1 MIVSVLLQNV
11 HRLPENRTSFEK
23 KVRVDFVSGAV
34 SDNPIRRRM
43 QRIERSLQSQQPG
56 DQLPDEISSALEGV
70 ECLLG
75 LAQPQQEIRES
86 VTRESVLS
94 DIQSASNTTVSPGV
108 GQYVAV
114 PEVIGSPEGSQK
126 SHGRPALFSEATHK
140 RWAAQ
145 SAVGQSCT
153 GVPSHALIR
162 LMTRYHLLTLDF
174 KDLRLSVCLVPMNL
188 RNLKISNDSF
198 SLASLPPTMP
208 YSFLTHIVHMSTHF
222 IISYQPYFL
231 LGCD

>member
-11 HRLPENRTSFEK
+11 RRLPEKRTSFE
-23 KVRVDFVSGAV
+23 RMFGLTFSGAV
-34 SDNPIRRRM
+34 TDNPIRRRM
-43 QRIERSLQSQQPG
+43 QRIERSLQSRQPG
-56 DQLPDEISSALEGV
+56 DELPDEISSALEGV

-86 VTRESVLS
+86 VTRDSVLS
-94 DIQSASNTTVSPGV
+94 DIQSVSHTTVSPGV
-108 GQYVAV
+108 SQYAAA

-153 GVPSHALIR
+153 GVPSHYLLK
-162 LMTRYHLLTLDF
+162 LMTRYRLLTLDF
-174 KDLRLSVCLVPMNL
+174 KDLRRSACLVPMNL
-188 RNLKISNDSF
+188 RSLKIFNDSF
-198 SLASLPPTMP
+198 SLDFLPRTMP
-208 YSFLTHIVHMSTHF
+208 YNFLTRIVLMSIHF
-222 IISYQPYFL
+222 IISYLLYFHV
-231 LGCD
+231 GCD